1 MGKNEKFSNMKI
13 IITGTRTGI
22 GNALAQHLCKVGH
35 EVWGISR
42 GEQNAFL
49 KECVAVDYQFRF
61 STCDIGDWGQMAK
74 LSGDVS
80 LEWTHLDALICCAGS
95 QAPIGTA
102 MSVDPLAWSRNI
114 QLNLNGTFYCIR
126 AFYELL
132 RKTSNRAKIVCF
144 SGGGATGARP
154 NFSAY
159 ACAKAGV
166 VRLVENLAEEW
177 RDQAIDINAI
187 APGAIN
193 TAMTEEVL
201 ALGPGVVGQIEYSQ
215 AVKQKETGGASI
227 EKVIGLVD
235 YLLSFQSDGIRGRLI
250 SAPWDPWSS
259 FHEHRE
265 TLNDSDIYRL
275 RRITPEDRNCHW
287 PMPPS

>member
-187 APGAIN
+187 APGGIK
-193 TAMTEEVL
+193 T
-201 ALGPGVVGQIEYSQ
+201 PGVGDVDEAKMAAFTQMIPMGRMGEADEIALAALFLASDMSSYMTGSQI
-215 AVKQKETGGASI
+215 V
-227 EKVIGLVD
+227 VD
-235 YLLSFQSDGIRGRLI
+235 GGRL
-250 SAPWDPWSS
+250 
-259 FHEHRE
+259 
-265 TLNDSDIYRL
+265 L
-275 RRITPEDRNCHW
+275 R
-287 PMPPS
+287 